1 MIPKIDRE
9 LGISVYSTES
19 KGCGGKIKLQ
29 NDDFKVTE
37 IISKKSENAIN
48 NDNNGLPVYLLKK
61 NGIDTTHALS
71 DIKKKFFISLK
82 SLGLKDSSAV
92 TEQYVY
98 SMTKLKLT
106 KEITTKK
113 YNLKPIGFV
122 KKPLSKKDMVG
133 NHFMIKIDNP
143 SKNISEFH
151 DFDHFL
157 NFFGYQRFG
166 SKRPITHI
174 VGKKIVQKDFKGVID
189 VILNANSEYDST
201 QNNEIRNIISQSR
214 NYSEIIDK
222 IPKSMDIELAVME
235 EMNKSNDPMKAIRAI
250 PLQMR
255 RFYVQ
260 AYQSF
265 LFNRIISEA
274 FEFGENLFEPEVGD
288 VCFDRNS
295 IIGKFENDNSQK
307 LAIPLV
313 GHSYYKKTR
322 FDFHIQKVLF
332 DEAVSTKDFFIK
344 ELQEVSI
351 DGGFRNASSSCTN
364 YSLDNNIVNFTLSR
378 GSFATI
384 VLREIMKPDEPLLA
398 GF

>member
-1 MIPKIDRE
+1 VIPKIDHE
-9 LGISVYSTES
+9 LGLSVYST
-19 KGCGGKIKLQ
+19 KFPGCSGKIKLQ
-29 NDDFKVTE
+29 NEDFKVKE
-37 IISKKSENAIN
+37 IISEKSKKLISD
-48 NDNNGLPVYLLKK
+48 NDGFAVYLLKK
-61 NGIDTTHALS
+61 NGIDTTHALA
-71 DIKKKFFISLK
+71 DVKKRFGLVLK

-98 SMTKLKLT
+98 SMTKINSVEKI
-106 KEITTKK
+106 EGRK
-113 YNLKPIGFV
+113 YNLKLIGFT
-122 KKPLSKKDMVG
+122 KKPLSKKDMIG
-133 NHFMIKIDNP
+133 NHFIITINSL
-143 SKNISEFH
+143 SKNIDEFSEFNNI
-151 DFDHFL
+151 L

-174 VGKKIVQKDFKGVID
+174 VGKKIVQKDFKGAVD
-189 VILNANSEYDST
+189 VILNTSSQYDTT

-222 IPKSMDIELAVME
+222 IPKSMDIELAVMQ
-235 EMNKSNDPMKAIRAI
+235 EMKESNDPVKAIRSI

-260 AYQSF
+260 AYQSY
-265 LFNRIISEA
+265 LFNRTISEA
-274 FEFGENLFEPEVGD
+274 FEYGENLFEPESSD
-288 VCFDRNS
+288 VCFDKNA
-295 IIGKFENDNSQK
+295 IIGKFQNDESQK

-332 DEAVSTKDFFIK
+332 DEAVSTKDFLIK

-351 DGGFRNASSSCTN
+351 DGGFRNALLTCTN
-364 YSLDNNIVNFTLSR
+364 YSLNDNIVGFTLSR

-384 VLREIMKPDEPLLA
+384 VLREIMKPTEPLLA

>member
-9 LGISVYSTES
+9 LGLSVYSTTFQ
-19 KGCGGKIKLQ
+19 GCGGKIKLQ
-29 NDDFKVTE
+29 NKNFRVKE
-37 IISKKSENAIN
+37 IISEKSKKLILDKDGFA
-48 NDNNGLPVYLLKK
+48 VYLLKK
-61 NGIDTTHALS
+61 NGIDTTHALD
-71 DIKKKFFISLK
+71 DIKKRFGLALK

-98 SMTKLKLT
+98 SITKT
-106 KEITTKK
+106 KPIEKIEGKK
-113 YNLKPIGFV
+113 YNLERIGFI

-133 NHFMIKIDNP
+133 NHFIIKIDNP
-143 SKNISEFH
+143 SKNIDKFSEFGH
-151 DFDHFL
+151 IL

-174 VGKKIVQKDFKGVID
+174 VGKKIVQKDFKGAVD
-189 VILNANSEYDST
+189 VILNANSEHDIQ

-214 NYSEIIDK
+214 NYSEIINK
-222 IPKSMDIELAVME
+222 IPKSMDIELAVMT
-235 EMNKSNDPMKAIRAI
+235 EMDESNDPVKAIRAI

-265 LFNRIISEA
+265 LFNRTISEA
-274 FEFGENLFEPEVGD
+274 FEYGENLFDAQNDD
-288 VCFDRNS
+288 VCFDKDA
-295 IIGKFENDNSQK
+295 ILGKFQNDESQK

-322 FDFHIQKVLF
+322 FDFHIQKILF
-332 DEAVSTKDFFIK
+332 DEAVSTKDFLIK

-351 DGGFRNASSSCTN
+351 EGGFRNAVLSCTD
-364 YSLDNNIVNFTLSR
+364 YSLNDNIASFTLSR

-384 VLREIMKPDEPLLA
+384 VLREIMKPNEPLLA

>member
-9 LGISVYSTES
+9 LGLSVYSTEFQGS
-19 KGCGGKIKLQ
+19 GGKIKLK
-29 NDDFKVTE
+29 NEDFKVKE
-37 IISKKSENAIN
+37 IISEKSKKSIHD
-48 NDNNGLPVYLLKK
+48 NDGFSVYLLKK
-61 NGIDTTHALS
+61 NGIDTTHALN
-71 DIKKKFFISLK
+71 DIKKRSGKTLK
-82 SLGLKDSSAV
+82 SLGLKDSSAI

-98 SMTKLKLT
+98 SMTKAKPVQ
-106 KEITTKK
+106 KIEGKK
-113 YNLKPIGFV
+113 YNLEFIGFT
-122 KKPLSKKDMVG
+122 KKPLSKQDMIG
-133 NHFMIKIDNP
+133 NQFLIKIEDP
-143 SKNISEFH
+143 SKNISEFSEFGH
-151 DFDHFL
+151 IL

-174 VGKKIVQKDFKGVID
+174 VGKMIVQKDFKGAVD
-189 VILNANSEYDST
+189 VILNTNSEYDT
-201 QNNEIRNIISQSR
+201 PQNNEVRNIISQSR

-222 IPKSMDIELAVME
+222 IPKSMDIELTVMHEME
-235 EMNKSNDPMKAIRAI
+235 EHNDPVRAIRAI

-265 LFNRIISEA
+265 LFNRTVSEA
-274 FEFGENLFEPEVGD
+274 FEYGENLFEAQND
-288 VCFDRNS
+288 DICFDKNA
-295 IIGKFENDNSQK
+295 ILGKFQNDESQK

-322 FDFHIQKVLF
+322 FDFHIQKILF
-332 DEAVSTKDFFIK
+332 DEAVSTKDFLIK

-351 DGGFRNASSSCTN
+351 EGGFRNAALSCTD
-364 YSLDNNIVNFTLSR
+364 YSLNDNIASFTLSR

-384 VLREIMKPDEPLLA
+384 VLREIMKPNEPLLA

>member
-1 MIPKIDRE
+1 MIPKIDHE
-9 LGISVYSTES
+9 LGLSVYST
-19 KGCGGKIKLQ
+19 KFPGCSGKIKLQ
-29 NDDFKVTE
+29 NEDFKVKE
-37 IISKKSENAIN
+37 IISEKSKKLISD
-48 NDNNGLPVYLLKK
+48 NDGFAVYLLKK
-61 NGIDTTHALS
+61 NGIDTTHALA
-71 DIKKKFFISLK
+71 DVKKRFGLVLK

-98 SMTKLKLT
+98 SMTKINSVEKI
-106 KEITTKK
+106 EGRK
-113 YNLKPIGFV
+113 YNLKLIGFT
-122 KKPLSKKDMVG
+122 KKPLSKKDMIG
-133 NHFMIKIDNP
+133 NHFIITINSL
-143 SKNISEFH
+143 SKNIDEFSEFNNI
-151 DFDHFL
+151 L

-174 VGKKIVQKDFKGVID
+174 VGKKIVQKDFKGAVD
-189 VILNANSEYDST
+189 VILNTSSQYDTT

-222 IPKSMDIELAVME
+222 IPKSMDIELAVMQ
-235 EMNKSNDPMKAIRAI
+235 EMKESNDPVKAIRSI

-260 AYQSF
+260 AYQSY
-265 LFNRIISEA
+265 LFNRTISEA
-274 FEFGENLFEPEVGD
+274 FEYGENLFEPESGD
-288 VCFDRNS
+288 VCFDKNA
-295 IIGKFENDNSQK
+295 IIGKFQNDESQK

-332 DEAVSTKDFFIK
+332 DEAVSTKDFLIK

-351 DGGFRNASSSCTN
+351 DGGFRNALLTCTN
-364 YSLDNNIVNFTLSR
+364 YSLNDNIVGFTLSR

-384 VLREIMKPDEPLLA
+384 VLREIMKPTEPLLA

>member
-1 MIPKIDRE
+1 MIPKIDHE
-9 LGISVYSTES
+9 LGLSVYST
-19 KGCGGKIKLQ
+19 KFPGCSGKIKLQ
-29 NDDFKVTE
+29 NEDFKVKE
-37 IISKKSENAIN
+37 IISEKSKKLISD
-48 NDNNGLPVYLLKK
+48 NDGFAVYLLKK
-61 NGIDTTHALS
+61 NGIDTTHALA
-71 DIKKKFFISLK
+71 DVKKRFGLVLK

-98 SMTKLKLT
+98 SMTKINPVEKI
-106 KEITTKK
+106 EGRK
-113 YNLKPIGFV
+113 YNLKLIGFT
-122 KKPLSKKDMVG
+122 KKPLSKKDMIG
-133 NHFMIKIDNP
+133 NHFIITINSL
-143 SKNISEFH
+143 SKNIDEFSEFNNI
-151 DFDHFL
+151 L

-174 VGKKIVQKDFKGVID
+174 VGKKIVQKDFKGAVD
-189 VILNANSEYDST
+189 VILNTSSQYDTT

-222 IPKSMDIELAVME
+222 IPKSMDIELAVMQ
-235 EMNKSNDPMKAIRAI
+235 EMKESNDPVKAIRSI

-260 AYQSF
+260 AYQSY
-265 LFNRIISEA
+265 LFNRTISEA
-274 FEFGENLFEPEVGD
+274 FEYGENLFEPESGD
-288 VCFDRNS
+288 VCFDKNA
-295 IIGKFENDNSQK
+295 IIGKFQNDESQK

-332 DEAVSTKDFFIK
+332 DEAVSTKDFLIK

-351 DGGFRNASSSCTN
+351 DGGFRNALLTCTN
-364 YSLDNNIVNFTLSR
+364 YSLNDNIVGFTLSR

-384 VLREIMKPDEPLLA
+384 VLREIMKPTEPLLA

>member
-1 MIPKIDRE
+1 MIPKIDHE
-9 LGISVYSTES
+9 LGLSVYST
-19 KGCGGKIKLQ
+19 KFPGCSGKIKLQ
-29 NDDFKVTE
+29 NEDFKVKE
-37 IISKKSENAIN
+37 IISEKSKKLISD
-48 NDNNGLPVYLLKK
+48 NDGFAVYLLKK
-61 NGIDTTHALS
+61 NGIDTTHALA
-71 DIKKKFFISLK
+71 DVKKRFGLVLK

-98 SMTKLKLT
+98 SMTKINSVEKI
-106 KEITTKK
+106 EGRK
-113 YNLKPIGFV
+113 YNLKLIGFT
-122 KKPLSKKDMVG
+122 KKPLSKKDMIG
-133 NHFMIKIDNP
+133 NHFIITINSL
-143 SKNISEFH
+143 SKNIDGFSEFNNI
-151 DFDHFL
+151 L

-174 VGKKIVQKDFKGVID
+174 VGKKIVQKDFKGAVD
-189 VILNANSEYDST
+189 VILNTSSQYDTT

-222 IPKSMDIELAVME
+222 IPKSMDIELAVMQ
-235 EMNKSNDPMKAIRAI
+235 EMKESNDPVKAIRSI

-260 AYQSF
+260 AYQSY
-265 LFNRIISEA
+265 LFNRTISEA
-274 FEFGENLFEPEVGD
+274 FEYGENLFEPESGD
-288 VCFDRNS
+288 VCFDKNA
-295 IIGKFENDNSQK
+295 ILGKFQNDESQK

-332 DEAVSTKDFFIK
+332 DEAVSTKDFLIK

-351 DGGFRNASSSCTN
+351 DGGFRNALLTCTN
-364 YSLDNNIVNFTLSR
+364 YSLSDNIVGFTLSR

-384 VLREIMKPDEPLLA
+384 VLREIMKPTEPLLS

>member
-1 MIPKIDRE
+1 VIPKIDHE
-9 LGISVYSTES
+9 LGLSVYST
-19 KGCGGKIKLQ
+19 KFPGCSGKIKLQ
-29 NDDFKVTE
+29 NEDFKVKE
-37 IISKKSENAIN
+37 IISEKSKKLISD
-48 NDNNGLPVYLLKK
+48 NDGFAVYLLKK
-61 NGIDTTHALS
+61 NGIDTTHALA
-71 DIKKKFFISLK
+71 DVKKRFGLVLK

-98 SMTKLKLT
+98 SMTKINSVEKI
-106 KEITTKK
+106 EGRK
-113 YNLKPIGFV
+113 YNLKLIGFT
-122 KKPLSKKDMVG
+122 KKPLSKKDMIG
-133 NHFMIKIDNP
+133 NHFIITINSL
-143 SKNISEFH
+143 SKNIDEFSEFNNI
-151 DFDHFL
+151 L

-174 VGKKIVQKDFKGVID
+174 VGKKIVQKDFKGAVD
-189 VILNANSEYDST
+189 VILNTSSQYDTT

-222 IPKSMDIELAVME
+222 IPKSMDIELAVMQ
-235 EMNKSNDPMKAIRAI
+235 EMKESNDPVKAIRSI

-260 AYQSF
+260 AYQSY
-265 LFNRIISEA
+265 LFNRTISEA
-274 FEFGENLFEPEVGD
+274 FEYGENLFEPESGD
-288 VCFDRNS
+288 VCFDKNA
-295 IIGKFENDNSQK
+295 IIGKFQNDESQK

-332 DEAVSTKDFFIK
+332 DEAVSTKDFLIK
-344 ELQEVSI
+344 ELQVVSI
-351 DGGFRNASSSCTN
+351 DGGFRNALLTCTN
-364 YSLDNNIVNFTLSR
+364 YSLNDNIVGFTLSR

-384 VLREIMKPDEPLLA
+384 VLREIMKPTEPLLA

>member
-1 MIPKIDRE
+1 VIPKIDHE
-9 LGISVYSTES
+9 LGITTYST
-19 KGCGGKIKLQ
+19 KFVGCSGRIKLQ
-29 NDDFKVTE
+29 NEDFKVRE
-37 IISKKSENAIN
+37 IISDKTSNSIN
-48 NDNNGLPVYLLKK
+48 NKDGFAVYLLRK
-61 NGIDTTHALS
+61 NGIDTTHTLS
-71 DIKKKFFISLK
+71 DIKKRLGLELK

-92 TEQYVY
+92 TEQYVF
-98 SMTKLKLT
+98 STHKTKSPEKI
-106 KEITTKK
+106 EGKK
-113 YNLKPIGFV
+113 YNLERIGFV
-122 KKPLSKKDMVG
+122 TKPLSKRDMIG
-133 NHFMIKIDNP
+133 NHFTIRIINA
-143 SKNISEFH
+143 SRNINEFSEFEH
-151 DFDHFL
+151 IL

-174 VGKKIVQKDFKGVID
+174 VGKKIVQKDFKGAVD
-189 VILNANSEYDST
+189 VLLSSNSEYDT
-201 QNNEIRNIISQSR
+201 NQNNEIRNIISQSR

-222 IPKSMDIELAVME
+222 IPKSMDIELTVMR
-235 EMNKSNDPMKAIRAI
+235 EMEKSNDPVKAMRAI

-265 LFNRIISEA
+265 LFNRTLSEA
-274 FEFGENLFEPEVGD
+274 FNFGENIFEPQSSD
-288 VCFDRNS
+288 VCFDKNS
-295 IIGKFENDNSQK
+295 NIGKFQNDGSQK

-322 FDFHIQKVLF
+322 FDYHVQKILF
-332 DEAVSTKDFFIK
+332 DECVSTKDFLIK

-351 DGGFRNASSSCTN
+351 DGGFRNALISCTN
-364 YSLDNNIVNFTLSR
+364 YSLNDNVVNFTLSR

>member
-9 LGISVYSTES
+9 LGLSVYSTTFQ
-19 KGCGGKIKLQ
+19 GCGGKIKLQ
-29 NDDFKVTE
+29 NKNFRVKE
-37 IISKKSENAIN
+37 IISEKSKKLILDKDGFA
-48 NDNNGLPVYLLKK
+48 VYLLKK
-61 NGIDTTHALS
+61 NGIDTTHALD
-71 DIKKKFFISLK
+71 DIKKRFGLALK

-98 SMTKLKLT
+98 SITKT
-106 KEITTKK
+106 KPIEKIEGKK
-113 YNLKPIGFV
+113 YNLERIGFI
-122 KKPLSKKDMVG
+122 KKPLSKKDMIG
-133 NHFMIKIDNP
+133 NHFIIKIDNP
-143 SKNISEFH
+143 SKNIDKFSEFGH
-151 DFDHFL
+151 IL

-174 VGKKIVQKDFKGVID
+174 VGKKIVQKDFKGAVD
-189 VILNANSEYDST
+189 VILNANSEHDIQ

-214 NYSEIIDK
+214 NYSEIINK
-222 IPKSMDIELAVME
+222 IPKSMDIELAVMT
-235 EMNKSNDPMKAIRAI
+235 EMDESNDPVKAIRAI

-265 LFNRIISEA
+265 LFNRTISEA
-274 FEFGENLFEPEVGD
+274 FEYGENLFDAQNDD
-288 VCFDRNS
+288 VCFDKDA
-295 IIGKFENDNSQK
+295 ILGKFQNDESQK

-322 FDFHIQKVLF
+322 FDFHIQKILF
-332 DEAVSTKDFFIK
+332 DEAVSTKDFLIK
-344 ELQEVSI
+344 ELQEASI
-351 DGGFRNASSSCTN
+351 DGGFRNAVLSCTD
-364 YSLDNNIVNFTLSR
+364 YSLNDNIVSFTLSR

-384 VLREIMKPDEPLLA
+384 VLREIMKPNEPLLA

>member
-9 LGISVYSTES
+9 LGISVYST
-19 KGCGGKIKLQ
+19 KFQGTGGKIKLQ
-29 NDDFKVTE
+29 NYDFIVKE
-37 IISKKSENAIN
+37 IISEKSMKSIHNKDGFA
-48 NDNNGLPVYLLKK
+48 VYLLKK
-61 NGIDTTHALS
+61 NGIDTTHALN
-71 DIKKKFFISLK
+71 DIKKRSGVTLK
-82 SLGLKDSSAV
+82 SLGLKDSSAI

-98 SMTKLKLT
+98 SMIKTKPIEKT
-106 KEITTKK
+106 EGKK
-113 YNLKPIGFV
+113 YNLEFIGFT
-122 KKPLSKKDMVG
+122 KKPLSKRDMIG
-133 NHFMIKIDNP
+133 NRFLIKIENT
-143 SKNISEFH
+143 SKNISEFSE
-151 DFDHFL
+151 FENIL

-174 VGKKIVQKDFKGVID
+174 VGKMIVQKDFKGAVD
-189 VILNANSEYDST
+189 VILNTNSEYDAP
-201 QNNEIRNIISQSR
+201 QNNEIRNIISKSR

-222 IPKSMDIELAVME
+222 IPKSMDIELTIMKEME
-235 EMNKSNDPMKAIRAI
+235 KHNDPVRAIRAI

-265 LFNRIISEA
+265 LFNRTVSEA
-274 FEFGENLFEPEVGD
+274 FEYGENLFEAQNND
-288 VCFDRNS
+288 VCFDKDA
-295 IIGKFENDNSQK
+295 ILGKFQNDESQK

-322 FDFHIQKVLF
+322 FDFHIQKILF
-332 DEAVSTKDFFIK
+332 DEAVSTKDFLIK

-351 DGGFRNASSSCTN
+351 DGGFRNAVLSCTD
-364 YSLDNNIVNFTLSR
+364 YSLNDNIVSFTLSR

-384 VLREIMKPDEPLLA
+384 VLREIMKPNEPLSA

>member
-1 MIPKIDRE
+1 VIPKIDRE
-9 LGISVYSTES
+9 LGLSVYSTTFQ
-19 KGCGGKIKLQ
+19 GCGGKIKLQ
-29 NDDFKVTE
+29 NKNFRVKE
-37 IISKKSENAIN
+37 IISEKSKKLILDKDGFA
-48 NDNNGLPVYLLKK
+48 VYLLKK
-61 NGIDTTHALS
+61 NGIDTTHALD
-71 DIKKKFFISLK
+71 DIKKRFGLALK

-98 SMTKLKLT
+98 SITKT
-106 KEITTKK
+106 KPIEKIEGKK
-113 YNLKPIGFV
+113 YNLERIGFI

-133 NHFMIKIDNP
+133 NHFIIKIDNP
-143 SKNISEFH
+143 SKNIDKFSEFGH
-151 DFDHFL
+151 IL

-174 VGKKIVQKDFKGVID
+174 VGKKIVQKDFKGAVD
-189 VILNANSEYDST
+189 VILNANSEHDIQ

-214 NYSEIIDK
+214 NYSEIINK
-222 IPKSMDIELAVME
+222 IPKSMDIELAVMT
-235 EMNKSNDPMKAIRAI
+235 EMDESNDPVKAIRAI

-265 LFNRIISEA
+265 LFNRTISEA
-274 FEFGENLFEPEVGD
+274 FEYGENLFDAQNDD
-288 VCFDRNS
+288 VCFDKDA
-295 IIGKFENDNSQK
+295 ILGKFQNDESQK

-322 FDFHIQKVLF
+322 FDFHIQKILF
-332 DEAVSTKDFFIK
+332 DEAVSTKDFLIK
-344 ELQEVSI
+344 ELQEASI
-351 DGGFRNASSSCTN
+351 DGGFRNAVLSCTD
-364 YSLDNNIVNFTLSR
+364 YSLNDNIVSFTLSR

-384 VLREIMKPDEPLLA
+384 VLREIMKPNEPLLA

>member
-1 MIPKIDRE
+1 MIPKIDHE
-9 LGISVYSTES
+9 LGLSVYST
-19 KGCGGKIKLQ
+19 KFPGCSGKIKLQ
-29 NDDFKVTE
+29 NEDFKVKE
-37 IISKKSENAIN
+37 IISEKSKKLISD
-48 NDNNGLPVYLLKK
+48 NDGFAVYLLKK
-61 NGIDTTHALS
+61 NGIDTTHALA
-71 DIKKKFFISLK
+71 DVKKRFGLVLK

-92 TEQYVY
+92 PEQYVY
-98 SMTKLKLT
+98 SMTKINPVEKI
-106 KEITTKK
+106 EGRK
-113 YNLKPIGFV
+113 YNLKLIGFT
-122 KKPLSKKDMVG
+122 KKPLSKKDMIG
-133 NHFMIKIDNP
+133 NHFIITINSL
-143 SKNISEFH
+143 SKNIDEFSEFNNI
-151 DFDHFL
+151 L

-174 VGKKIVQKDFKGVID
+174 VGKKIVQKDFKGAVD
-189 VILNANSEYDST
+189 VILNTSSQYDTT

-222 IPKSMDIELAVME
+222 IPKSMDIELAVMQ
-235 EMNKSNDPMKAIRAI
+235 EMKESNDPVKAIRSI

-260 AYQSF
+260 AYQSY
-265 LFNRIISEA
+265 LFNRTISEA
-274 FEFGENLFEPEVGD
+274 FEYGENLFEPESGD
-288 VCFDRNS
+288 VCFDKNA
-295 IIGKFENDNSQK
+295 IIGKFQNDESQK

-332 DEAVSTKDFFIK
+332 DEAVSTKDFLIK

-351 DGGFRNASSSCTN
+351 DGGFRNALLTCTN
-364 YSLDNNIVNFTLSR
+364 YSLNDNIVGFTLSR

-384 VLREIMKPDEPLLA
+384 VLREIMKPTEPLLA

>member
-9 LGISVYSTES
+9 LGLSVYSTEFQGS
-19 KGCGGKIKLQ
+19 GGKIKLK
-29 NDDFKVTE
+29 NEDFKVKE
-37 IISKKSENAIN
+37 IISEKSKKLI
-48 NDNNGLPVYLLKK
+48 NDNDGFSVYLLKK
-61 NGIDTTHALS
+61 NGIDTTHALN
-71 DIKKKFFISLK
+71 DIKKRFGITLK
-82 SLGLKDSSAV
+82 SLGLKDSSAI

-98 SMTKLKLT
+98 SMIKAKPV
-106 KEITTKK
+106 KKIEGKK
-113 YNLKPIGFV
+113 YNLEFIGFT
-122 KKPLSKKDMVG
+122 KKPLSKQDMIG
-133 NHFMIKIDNP
+133 NHFLIKIENP
-143 SKNISEFH
+143 SKNISEFSE
-151 DFDHFL
+151 FGNIL

-174 VGKKIVQKDFKGVID
+174 VGKMIVQKDFKGAVD
-189 VILNANSEYDST
+189 VILNTNSEYDT
-201 QNNEIRNIISQSR
+201 PQNNEVRNIISQSR

-222 IPKSMDIELAVME
+222 IPKSMDIELTVMHEME
-235 EMNKSNDPMKAIRAI
+235 EHNDPVRAIRAI

-265 LFNRIISEA
+265 LFNRTVSEA
-274 FEFGENLFEPEVGD
+274 FEYGENLFEAQND
-288 VCFDRNS
+288 DICFDKNA
-295 IIGKFENDNSQK
+295 IIGKFQNDESQK

-322 FDFHIQKVLF
+322 FDFHIQKILF
-332 DEAVSTKDFFIK
+332 DEAVSTKDFLIK

-351 DGGFRNASSSCTN
+351 EGGFRNASLSCTD
-364 YSLDNNIVNFTLSR
+364 YSLNDNIASFTLSR

-384 VLREIMKPDEPLLA
+384 VLREIMKPNEPLSA

>member
-1 MIPKIDRE
+1 MIPKIDHE
-9 LGISVYSTES
+9 LGLSVYST
-19 KGCGGKIKLQ
+19 KFPGCSGKIKLQ
-29 NDDFKVTE
+29 NEDFKVKE
-37 IISKKSENAIN
+37 IISEKSKKLISD
-48 NDNNGLPVYLLKK
+48 NDGFAVYLLKK
-61 NGIDTTHALS
+61 NGIDTTHALA
-71 DIKKKFFISLK
+71 DVKKRFGLVLK

-98 SMTKLKLT
+98 SMTKINSVEKI
-106 KEITTKK
+106 EGRK
-113 YNLKPIGFV
+113 YNLKLIGFT
-122 KKPLSKKDMVG
+122 KKPLSKKDMIG
-133 NHFMIKIDNP
+133 NHFIITINSL
-143 SKNISEFH
+143 SKNIDEFSEFNNI
-151 DFDHFL
+151 L

-174 VGKKIVQKDFKGVID
+174 VGKKIVQKDFKGAVD
-189 VILNANSEYDST
+189 VILNTSSQYDTT

-222 IPKSMDIELAVME
+222 IPKSMDIELAVMQ
-235 EMNKSNDPMKAIRAI
+235 EMKESNDPVKAIRSI

-260 AYQSF
+260 AYQSY
-265 LFNRIISEA
+265 LFNRTISEA
-274 FEFGENLFEPEVGD
+274 FEYGENLFEPESSD
-288 VCFDRNS
+288 VCFDKNA
-295 IIGKFENDNSQK
+295 IIGKFQNDESQK

-332 DEAVSTKDFFIK
+332 DEAVSTKDFLIK

-351 DGGFRNASSSCTN
+351 DGGFRNALLTCTN
-364 YSLDNNIVNFTLSR
+364 YSLNDNIVGFTLSR

-384 VLREIMKPDEPLLA
+384 VLREIMKPTEPLLA

>member
-1 MIPKIDRE
+1 MIPKIDHE
-9 LGISVYSTES
+9 LGITTYST
-19 KGCGGKIKLQ
+19 KFVGCSGRIKLQ
-29 NDDFKVTE
+29 NEDFKVRE
-37 IISKKSENAIN
+37 IISDKTSNSIN
-48 NDNNGLPVYLLKK
+48 NKDGFAVYLLRK
-61 NGIDTTHALS
+61 NGIDTTHTLS
-71 DIKKKFFISLK
+71 DIKKRLGLELK

-92 TEQYVY
+92 TEQYVF
-98 SMTKLKLT
+98 STHKTKSPEKI
-106 KEITTKK
+106 EGKK
-113 YNLKPIGFV
+113 YNLERIGFV
-122 KKPLSKKDMVG
+122 TKPLSKRDMIG
-133 NHFMIKIDNP
+133 NHFTIRIINA
-143 SKNISEFH
+143 SRNINEFSEFEH
-151 DFDHFL
+151 IL

-174 VGKKIVQKDFKGVID
+174 VGKKIVQKDFKGAVD
-189 VILNANSEYDST
+189 VLLSSNSEYDT
-201 QNNEIRNIISQSR
+201 NQNNEIRNIISQSR

-222 IPKSMDIELAVME
+222 IPKSMDIELTVMR
-235 EMNKSNDPMKAIRAI
+235 EMEKSNDPVKAMRAI

-265 LFNRIISEA
+265 LFNRTLSEA
-274 FEFGENLFEPEVGD
+274 FNFGENIFEPQSSD
-288 VCFDRNS
+288 VCFDKNS
-295 IIGKFENDNSQK
+295 NIGKFQNDGSQK

-322 FDFHIQKVLF
+322 FDYHVQKILF
-332 DEAVSTKDFFIK
+332 DECVSTKDFLIK

-351 DGGFRNASSSCTN
+351 DGGFRNALISCTN
-364 YSLDNNIVNFTLSR
+364 YSLNDNVVNFTLSR

>member
-1 MIPKIDRE
+1 VIPKIDHE
-9 LGISVYSTES
+9 LGLSVYST
-19 KGCGGKIKLQ
+19 KFPGCSGKIKLQ
-29 NDDFKVTE
+29 NEDFKVKE
-37 IISKKSENAIN
+37 IISEKSKKLISD
-48 NDNNGLPVYLLKK
+48 NDGFAVYLLKK
-61 NGIDTTHALS
+61 NGIDTTHALA
-71 DIKKKFFISLK
+71 DVKKRFGLVLK

-98 SMTKLKLT
+98 SMTKINSVEKI
-106 KEITTKK
+106 EGRK
-113 YNLKPIGFV
+113 YNLKLIGFT
-122 KKPLSKKDMVG
+122 KKPLSKKDMIG
-133 NHFMIKIDNP
+133 NHFIITINSL
-143 SKNISEFH
+143 SKNIDEFSEFNNI
-151 DFDHFL
+151 L

-174 VGKKIVQKDFKGVID
+174 VGKKIVQKDFKGAVD
-189 VILNANSEYDST
+189 VILNTSSQYDTT

-222 IPKSMDIELAVME
+222 IPKSMDIELAVMQ
-235 EMNKSNDPMKAIRAI
+235 EMKESNDPVKAIRSI

-260 AYQSF
+260 AYQSY
-265 LFNRIISEA
+265 LFNRTISEA
-274 FEFGENLFEPEVGD
+274 FEYGENLFEPESGD
-288 VCFDRNS
+288 VCFDKNA
-295 IIGKFENDNSQK
+295 IIGKFQNDESQK

-332 DEAVSTKDFFIK
+332 DEAVSTKDFLIK

-351 DGGFRNASSSCTN
+351 DGGFRNALLTCTN
-364 YSLDNNIVNFTLSR
+364 YSLNDNIVGFTLSR

-384 VLREIMKPDEPLLA
+384 VLREIMKPTEPLLA

>member
-1 MIPKIDRE
+1 VIPKIDRE
-9 LGISVYSTES
+9 LGLSVYSTTFQ
-19 KGCGGKIKLQ
+19 GCGGKIKLQ
-29 NDDFKVTE
+29 NKNFRVKE
-37 IISKKSENAIN
+37 IISEKSKKLILDKDGFA
-48 NDNNGLPVYLLKK
+48 VYLLKK
-61 NGIDTTHALS
+61 NGIDTTHALD
-71 DIKKKFFISLK
+71 DIKKRFGLALK

-98 SMTKLKLT
+98 SITKT
-106 KEITTKK
+106 KPIEKIEGKK
-113 YNLKPIGFV
+113 YNLERIGFI

-133 NHFMIKIDNP
+133 NHFIIKIDNP
-143 SKNISEFH
+143 SKNIDKFSEFGH
-151 DFDHFL
+151 IL

-174 VGKKIVQKDFKGVID
+174 VGKKIVQKDFKGAVD
-189 VILNANSEYDST
+189 VILNANSEHDIQ

-214 NYSEIIDK
+214 NYSEIINK
-222 IPKSMDIELAVME
+222 IPKSMDIELAVMT
-235 EMNKSNDPMKAIRAI
+235 EMDESNDPVKAIRAI

-265 LFNRIISEA
+265 LFNRTISEA
-274 FEFGENLFEPEVGD
+274 FEYGENLFDAQNDD
-288 VCFDRNS
+288 VCFDKDA
-295 IIGKFENDNSQK
+295 ILGKFQNDESQK

-322 FDFHIQKVLF
+322 FDFHIQKILF
-332 DEAVSTKDFFIK
+332 DEAVSTKDFLIK
-344 ELQEVSI
+344 ELQEASI
-351 DGGFRNASSSCTN
+351 DGGFRNAVLSCTD
-364 YSLDNNIVNFTLSR
+364 YSLNNNIVSFTLSR

-384 VLREIMKPDEPLLA
+384 VLREIMKPNEPLLA

>member
-9 LGISVYSTES
+9 LGLSVYSTEFQGS
-19 KGCGGKIKLQ
+19 GGKIKLK
-29 NDDFKVTE
+29 NEDFKVKE
-37 IISKKSENAIN
+37 IISEKSKKLI
-48 NDNNGLPVYLLKK
+48 NDNNGFSVYLLKK
-61 NGIDTTHALS
+61 NGIDTTHALN
-71 DIKKKFFISLK
+71 DIKKRFGITLK
-82 SLGLKDSSAV
+82 SLGLKDSSAI

-98 SMTKLKLT
+98 SMIKAKPV
-106 KEITTKK
+106 KKIEGKK
-113 YNLKPIGFV
+113 YNLEFIGFT
-122 KKPLSKKDMVG
+122 KKPLSKQDMIG
-133 NHFMIKIDNP
+133 NRFLIKIEDP
-143 SKNISEFH
+143 SKNISEFSE
-151 DFDHFL
+151 FGNIL

-174 VGKKIVQKDFKGVID
+174 VGKMIVQKDFKGAVD
-189 VILNANSEYDST
+189 VILNTNSEYDTS
-201 QNNEIRNIISQSR
+201 QNNEVRNIISQSR

-222 IPKSMDIELAVME
+222 IPKSMDIELTVMHEME
-235 EMNKSNDPMKAIRAI
+235 EHNDPVRAIRAI

-265 LFNRIISEA
+265 LFNRTVSEA
-274 FEFGENLFEPEVGD
+274 FEYGENLFEAQND
-288 VCFDRNS
+288 DICFDKNA
-295 IIGKFENDNSQK
+295 ILGKFQNDESQK

-322 FDFHIQKVLF
+322 FDFYIQKILF
-332 DEAVSTKDFFIK
+332 DEAVSTKDFLIK

-351 DGGFRNASSSCTN
+351 EGGFRNSALSCTD
-364 YSLDNNIVNFTLSR
+364 YSLNDNIASFTLSR

-384 VLREIMKPDEPLLA
+384 VLREIMKPNEPLLA

>member
-1 MIPKIDRE
+1 MLR
-9 LGISVYSTES
+9 
-19 KGCGGKIKLQ
+19 
-29 NDDFKVTE
+29 
-37 IISKKSENAIN
+37 
-48 NDNNGLPVYLLKK
+48 K
-61 NGIDTTHALS
+61 NGIDTTHTLS
-71 DIKKKFFISLK
+71 DIKKRLGLELK

-92 TEQYVY
+92 TEQYVF
-98 SMTKLKLT
+98 STHKTKSPEKI
-106 KEITTKK
+106 EGKK
-113 YNLKPIGFV
+113 YNLERIGFV
-122 KKPLSKKDMVG
+122 TKPLSKRDMIG
-133 NHFMIKIDNP
+133 NHFTIRIINA
-143 SKNISEFH
+143 SRNINEFSEFEH
-151 DFDHFL
+151 IL

-174 VGKKIVQKDFKGVID
+174 VGKKIVQKDFKGAVD
-189 VILNANSEYDST
+189 VLLSSNSEYDT
-201 QNNEIRNIISQSR
+201 NQNNEIRNIISQSR

-222 IPKSMDIELAVME
+222 IPKSMDIELTVMR
-235 EMNKSNDPMKAIRAI
+235 EMEKSNDPVKAMRAI

-265 LFNRIISEA
+265 LFNRTLSEA
-274 FEFGENLFEPEVGD
+274 FNFGENIFEPQSSD
-288 VCFDRNS
+288 VCFDKNS
-295 IIGKFENDNSQK
+295 NIGKFQNDGSQK

-322 FDFHIQKVLF
+322 FDYHVQKILF
-332 DEAVSTKDFFIK
+332 DECVSTKDFLIK

-351 DGGFRNASSSCTN
+351 DGGFRNALISCTN
-364 YSLDNNIVNFTLSR
+364 YSLNDNVVNFTLSR

>member
-9 LGISVYSTES
+9 LGLSVYSTTFQ
-19 KGCGGKIKLQ
+19 GCGGKIKLQ
-29 NDDFKVTE
+29 NKNFRVKE
-37 IISKKSENAIN
+37 IISEKSKKLILDKDGFA
-48 NDNNGLPVYLLKK
+48 VYLLKK
-61 NGIDTTHALS
+61 NGIDTTHALD
-71 DIKKKFFISLK
+71 DIKKRFGLALK

-98 SMTKLKLT
+98 SITKT
-106 KEITTKK
+106 KPIEKIEGKK
-113 YNLKPIGFV
+113 YNLERIGFI

-133 NHFMIKIDNP
+133 NHFIIKIDNP
-143 SKNISEFH
+143 SKNIDKFSEFGH
-151 DFDHFL
+151 IL

-174 VGKKIVQKDFKGVID
+174 VGKKIVQKDFKGAVD
-189 VILNANSEYDST
+189 VILNANSEHDIQ

-214 NYSEIIDK
+214 NYSEIINK
-222 IPKSMDIELAVME
+222 IPKSMDIELAVMT
-235 EMNKSNDPMKAIRAI
+235 EMDESNDPVKAIRAI

-265 LFNRIISEA
+265 LFNRTISEA
-274 FEFGENLFEPEVGD
+274 FEYGENLFDAQNDD
-288 VCFDRNS
+288 VCFDKDA
-295 IIGKFENDNSQK
+295 ILGKFQNDESQK

-322 FDFHIQKVLF
+322 FDFHIQKILF
-332 DEAVSTKDFFIK
+332 DEAVSTKDFLIK

-351 DGGFRNASSSCTN
+351 EGGFRNASLSCTD
-364 YSLDNNIVNFTLSR
+364 YSLNDNIASFTLSR

-384 VLREIMKPDEPLLA
+384 VLREIMKPNEPLLA

>member
-9 LGISVYSTES
+9 LGISVYST
-19 KGCGGKIKLQ
+19 KFQGTGGKIKLQ
-29 NDDFKVTE
+29 NYDFIVKE
-37 IISKKSENAIN
+37 IISEKSMKSIHNKDGFA
-48 NDNNGLPVYLLKK
+48 VYLLKK
-61 NGIDTTHALS
+61 NGIDTTHALN
-71 DIKKKFFISLK
+71 DIKKRSGVTLK
-82 SLGLKDSSAV
+82 SLGLKDSSAI

-98 SMTKLKLT
+98 SMIKTKPIEKT
-106 KEITTKK
+106 EGKK
-113 YNLKPIGFV
+113 YNLEFIGFT
-122 KKPLSKKDMVG
+122 KKPLSKRDMIG
-133 NHFMIKIDNP
+133 NRFLIKIENT
-143 SKNISEFH
+143 SKNISEFSE
-151 DFDHFL
+151 FENIL

-174 VGKKIVQKDFKGVID
+174 VGKMIVQKDFKGAVD
-189 VILNANSEYDST
+189 VILNTNSEYDAP
-201 QNNEIRNIISQSR
+201 QNNEIRNIISKSR

-222 IPKSMDIELAVME
+222 IPKSMDIELTIMKEME
-235 EMNKSNDPMKAIRAI
+235 KHNDPVRAIRAI

-265 LFNRIISEA
+265 LFNRTVSEA
-274 FEFGENLFEPEVGD
+274 FEYGENLFEAQNND
-288 VCFDRNS
+288 VCFDKVA
-295 IIGKFENDNSQK
+295 ILGKFQNDESQK

-322 FDFHIQKVLF
+322 FDFHIQKILF
-332 DEAVSTKDFFIK
+332 DEAVSTKDFLIK

-351 DGGFRNASSSCTN
+351 DGGFRNAVLSCTD
-364 YSLDNNIVNFTLSR
+364 YSLNDNIASFTLSR

-384 VLREIMKPDEPLLA
+384 VLREIMKPNEPLLA

>member
-1 MIPKIDRE
+1 VIPKIDHD
-9 LGISVYSTES
+9 LGLTVYSTNFI
-19 KGCGGKIKLQ
+19 GCRGRIKLQ
-29 NDDFKVTE
+29 NEDFKVRE
-37 IISKKSENAIN
+37 IILDKIISSIN
-48 NDNNGLPVYLLKK
+48 NKDGFAVYLLKK

-71 DIKKKFFISLK
+71 DIKKRIGLELK

-92 TEQYVY
+92 TEQFVF
-98 SMTKLKLT
+98 STHKTKSPEKI
-106 KEITTKK
+106 EGKK
-113 YNLKPIGFV
+113 YNLERIGFV
-122 KKPLSKKDMVG
+122 KKPLSKRDMIG
-133 NHFMIKIDNP
+133 NHFTIRIDDT
-143 SKNISEFH
+143 SRNIDEFSEFEH
-151 DFDHFL
+151 IL

-174 VGKKIVQKDFKGVID
+174 VGKKIVQKDFKGAVD
-189 VILNANSEYDST
+189 VLLSSDSEYDT
-201 QNNEIRNIISQSR
+201 NQNNEIRNIISQSR

-222 IPKSMDIELAVME
+222 IPKSMDIELTVMR
-235 EMNKSNDPMKAIRAI
+235 EMEKSNDPVKAIRAI

-265 LFNRIISEA
+265 LFNKTVSEA
-274 FEFGENLFEPEVGD
+274 FNFGENLFEPQSDD
-288 VCFDRNS
+288 VCFDKNS
-295 IIGKFENDNSQK
+295 NIGKFQNDGSQK

-322 FDFHIQKVLF
+322 FDYHIQKILF
-332 DEAVSTKDFFIK
+332 DECVLAKDFLIK

-351 DGGFRNASSSCTN
+351 EGGFRNALISCTN
-364 YSLDNNIVNFTLSR
+364 YSLNDDVVNFTLSR

-384 VLREIMKPDEPLLA
+384 ILREIMKPDEPLLA

>member
-9 LGISVYSTES
+9 LGLSVYSTTFQ
-19 KGCGGKIKLQ
+19 GCGGKIKLQ
-29 NDDFKVTE
+29 NKNFRVKE
-37 IISKKSENAIN
+37 IISEKSKKLILDKDGFA
-48 NDNNGLPVYLLKK
+48 VYLLKK
-61 NGIDTTHALS
+61 NGIDTTHALD
-71 DIKKKFFISLK
+71 DIKKRFGLALK

-98 SMTKLKLT
+98 SITKT
-106 KEITTKK
+106 KPIEKIEGKK
-113 YNLKPIGFV
+113 YNLERIGFI

-133 NHFMIKIDNP
+133 NHFIIKIDNP
-143 SKNISEFH
+143 SKNIDKFSEFGH
-151 DFDHFL
+151 IL

-174 VGKKIVQKDFKGVID
+174 VGKKIVQKDFKGAVD
-189 VILNANSEYDST
+189 VILNANSEHDIQ

-214 NYSEIIDK
+214 NYSEIINK
-222 IPKSMDIELAVME
+222 IPKSMDIELAVMT
-235 EMNKSNDPMKAIRAI
+235 EMDESNDPVKAIRAI

-265 LFNRIISEA
+265 LFNRTISEA
-274 FEFGENLFEPEVGD
+274 FEYGENLFDAQNDD
-288 VCFDRNS
+288 VCFDKDA
-295 IIGKFENDNSQK
+295 ILGKFQNDESQK

-322 FDFHIQKVLF
+322 FDFHIQKILF
-332 DEAVSTKDFFIK
+332 DEAVSTKDFLIK
-344 ELQEVSI
+344 ELQEASI
-351 DGGFRNASSSCTN
+351 DGGFRNAVLSCTD
-364 YSLDNNIVNFTLSR
+364 YSLNDNIVSFTLSR

-384 VLREIMKPDEPLLA
+384 VLREIMKPNEPLLA

>member
-9 LGISVYSTES
+9 LGLSVYSTTFQ
-19 KGCGGKIKLQ
+19 GCGGKIKLQ
-29 NDDFKVTE
+29 NKNFRVKE
-37 IISKKSENAIN
+37 IISEKSKKLILDKDGFA
-48 NDNNGLPVYLLKK
+48 VYLLKK
-61 NGIDTTHALS
+61 NGIDTTHALD
-71 DIKKKFFISLK
+71 DIKKRFGLALK

-98 SMTKLKLT
+98 SITKT
-106 KEITTKK
+106 KPIEKIEGKK
-113 YNLKPIGFV
+113 YNLERIGFI

-133 NHFMIKIDNP
+133 NHFIIKIDNP
-143 SKNISEFH
+143 SKNIDKFSEFGH
-151 DFDHFL
+151 IL

-174 VGKKIVQKDFKGVID
+174 VGKKIVQKDFKGAVD
-189 VILNANSEYDST
+189 VILNANSEHDIQ

-214 NYSEIIDK
+214 NYSEIINK
-222 IPKSMDIELAVME
+222 IPKSMDIELAVMTAMDE
-235 EMNKSNDPMKAIRAI
+235 SNDPVKAIRAI

-265 LFNRIISEA
+265 LFNRTISEA
-274 FEFGENLFEPEVGD
+274 FEYGENLFDAQNDD
-288 VCFDRNS
+288 VCFDKDA
-295 IIGKFENDNSQK
+295 ILGKFQNDESQK

-322 FDFHIQKVLF
+322 FDFHIQKILF
-332 DEAVSTKDFFIK
+332 DEAVSTKDFLIK
-344 ELQEVSI
+344 ELQEASI
-351 DGGFRNASSSCTN
+351 DGGFRNAVLSCTD
-364 YSLDNNIVNFTLSR
+364 YSLNDNIVSFTLSR

-384 VLREIMKPDEPLLA
+384 VLREIMKPNEPLLA